1 MAYQTKAVELHSTVK
16 MRIVLEDG
24 RVGITEST
32 VGRFIFNENIPQD
45 LGFVNREEDPF
56 GLEINYLVDKKALGK
71 IIDNVSED
79 METL

>member
-32 VGRFIFNENIPQD
+32 VGRFIFNEAAHEK
-45 LGFVNREEDPF
+45 RES
-56 GLEINYLVDKKALGK
+56 
-71 IIDNVSED
+71 VSR
-79 METL
+79 